1 MIKEKEMMGALTLKE
16 IDQLHFNHV
25 RLLEHAY
32 FDSDMLAYALPRVK
46 LKETAEILSV
56 FFWAYTFVF
65 FDYVLSSNPLLPLN
79 FRAHFLHDTSFQFHH
94 SFKEEYPDS
103 VETDRSLKE
112 LFNRDVFILQKAFN
126 ARGEAPGEYRLGVAI
141 GFEEDVPFQNEV
153 ESNPI
158 YRWVA
163 LLMDASNAIIDN
175 DNLTLEMLQKG
186 YHAPAKE
193 DQEAEKRKILFYQE
207 AILEK
212 YYQLANQEVA
222 VPLLNATG
230 FLLEKP
236 AAQS

>member
-1 MIKEKEMMGALTLKE
+1 MATLTLKE

-32 FDSDMLAYALPRVK
+32 FDSDMLPYALPRIK
-46 LKETAEILSV
+46 LKETSEILSV
-56 FFWAYTFVF
+56 FFWAFTFVF
-65 FDYVLSSNPLLPLN
+65 FDYALSSNPSLPLN
-79 FRAHFLHDTSFQFHH
+79 FRDRFLHDTSFQFHH
-94 SFKEEYPDS
+94 SFKEEYPNS

-112 LFNRDVFILQKAFN
+112 LFDHDVFILQKAFN
-126 ARGEAPGEYRLGVAI
+126 SRGEAPGEYHLGVAE
-141 GFEEDVPFQNEV
+141 GREEDSSFQKEV
-153 ESNPI
+153 ETNPI
-158 YRWVA
+158 YRWIA
-163 LLMDASNAIIDN
+163 LLADASNAIIDH

-193 DQEAEKRKILFYQE
+193 DQEREKRKILFFNE

-212 YYQLANQEVA
+212 YYELANKEVA
-222 VPLLNATG
+222 IPLLSANG